1 MLPSTKRVALLL
13 ALAVPA
19 TLPAAD
25 YTYQQTTQL
34 TGGSLLHM
42 MKSVGF
48 ISSQARH
55 MGDPIVSSIY
65 LKDNRLANVS
75 PETIEI
81 IDLDKETITNIDVQK
96 KTYTVMTFD
105 QIKQAMENARQQIQ
119 KQQAAQPAPEPA
131 KPDAQNV
138 KMSFDV
144 KVRKTGAQKEISGL
158 QSNEAI
164 LTMTMTATDTQSA
177 AIRQH
182 GHHQRH
188 VDGAGIPGYD
198 QVRDFYKRM
207 AMKMVDAGTI
217 GLGYDFSKMLA
228 QNPGAGQA
236 LGDMAKE
243 MQKLDGVPIMQVMR
257 MGTTTNGQPL
267 PAASEAPTP
276 AEPAGPSAGDVAKQG
291 MTSALTSHFG
301 FGGFGKKKQD
311 PPPDQN
317 QNGAQAQPTE
327 RNPDGNADHHFKLLI
342 GPRRSIALRRS
353 GRIQA
358 GATSGADNGK
368 ECAVITAATGYLL
381 ISIAGSMTMARGNAR
396 GLQSGL
402 KLSESDFEKPAR
414 TLWKTANFGRGWG

>member
-1 MLPSTKRVALLL
+1 MFPLSKRAALLICFVIPSSL
-13 ALAVPA
+13 YG
-19 TLPAAD
+19 AD

-55 MGDPIVSSIY
+55 MGDPVVSTIY

-105 QIKQAMENARQQIQ
+105 QIKQAMANARAQMQ
-119 KQQAAQPAPEPA
+119 KQQATQPDAPPAPDPN
-131 KPDAQNV
+131 AQNV

-164 LTMTMTATDTQSA
+164 LTMTMTATDTQSQQSGNM
-177 AIRQH
+177 AITNDMWL
-182 GHHQRH
+182 
-188 VDGAGIPGYD
+188 VPEIPGYD

-207 AMKMVDAGTI
+207 ALKMADASTI

-276 AEPAGPSAGDVAKQG
+276 APTPGPSAGDVAKQG
-291 MTSALTSHFG
+291 LSSALTSHFG
-301 FGGFGKKKQD
+301 LGGFGKKKQD
-311 PPPDQN
+311 PPPADPN
-317 QNGAQAQPTE
+317 QNAAEAQPTSAILME
-327 RNPDGNADHHFKLLI
+327 TQISTSNFSSAPVDPSHFDVPAGYKLVQ
-342 GPRRSIALRRS
+342 P
-353 GRIQA
+353 QMP
-358 GATSGADNGK
+358 
-368 ECAVITAATGYLL
+368 TAPA
-381 ISIAGSMTMARGNAR
+381 AAR
-396 GLQSGL
+396 
-402 KLSESDFEKPAR
+402 
-414 TLWKTANFGRGWG
+414 

>member
-1 MLPSTKRVALLL
+1 MLPLTKRAALLL
-13 ALAVPA
+13 ALSISPS
-19 TLPAAD
+19 LYAAD

-55 MGDPIVSSIY
+55 MGDPVVSTIY

-75 PETIEI
+75 AESIEI
-81 IDLDKETITNIDVQK
+81 IDLDKETITHIDVQK

-105 QIKQAMENARQQIQ
+105 QMKQAMANAREQMEKQ
-119 KQQAAQPAPEPA
+119 KASQPAAQPAPDPNAE
-131 KPDAQNV
+131 NV

-144 KVRKTGAQKEISGL
+144 KVHKTGAQKEISGL
-158 QSNEAI
+158 QSSEAI
-164 LTMTMTATDTQSA
+164 LTMTMTATDTKSQQSGNM
-177 AIRQH
+177 AITNDMWM
-182 GHHQRH
+182 
-188 VDGAGIPGYD
+188 VPEIPGYD

-207 AMKMVDAGTI
+207 AEKMADASTI

-267 PAASEAPTP
+267 PAASEAPTTP
-276 AEPAGPSAGDVAKQG
+276 EPAGPSGSDVAKQG

-301 FGGFGKKKQD
+301 LGGFGKKKQEP
-311 PPPDQN
+311 PPPDPN
-317 QNGAQAQPTE
+317 QNTAQPTSAILME
-327 RNPDGNADHHFKLLI
+327 TEITTSNFSTAPVDTSHFDVPAGYKQ
-342 GPRRSIALRRS
+342 
-353 GRIQA
+353 IQPQMRPAPA
-358 GATSGADNGK
+358 GT
-368 ECAVITAATGYLL
+368 
-381 ISIAGSMTMARGNAR
+381 
-396 GLQSGL
+396 Q
-402 KLSESDFEKPAR
+402 
-414 TLWKTANFGRGWG
+414 